1 MLNMTA
7 IYAARGG
14 KKRLYMI
21 YGMFYFCILYVLS
34 DKKEAEM
41 DQALAQL
48 RDGATV
54 VHPEGR
60 RGRGAVSNASG
71 RFEPWQNVTLDDG
84 WGLLDTPPPARK
96 TSVMMDATRSI
107 IARNTS
113 PDIPFDRSINA
124 YRGCEHGCIYC
135 FARPT
140 HAFLGFSPGLDFESR
155 LLAKPDAPALL
166 EKELRHPD
174 YRPQPIAMGTNTDVY
189 QPVEKNYRITRGILE
204 VLNRFNHPVSIVT
217 KSALITRDSD
227 ILSAMAARGLA
238 KVYVSVTTLDRG
250 LARRMEPRAATPC
263 RRLQTIH
270 HLSQAGIPVGVM
282 VAPVIPAIND
292 MEIESILEAAF
303 KAGAQSAG
311 FVMLRLPLEI
321 KTLFREWLVQE
332 FPDRADKVMSLVQDM
347 RGGRDYEA
355 VFHTRMRGRGP
366 YADMIAARFQIA
378 ARRIGFNTAMRKLDI
393 SQFRIPPRPGDQM
406 DLFAS

>member
-1 MLNMTA
+1 
-7 IYAARGG
+7 
-14 KKRLYMI
+14 
-21 YGMFYFCILYVLS
+21 
-34 DKKEAEM
+34 M
-41 DQALAQL
+41 DQAMVQV
-48 RDGATV
+48 RDGAAI
-54 VHPEGR
+54 VHPDAR

-71 RFEPWQNVTLDDG
+71 RYEPVQHVTLDDG
-84 WGLLDTPPPARK
+84 WGMLDEAPPARK
-96 TSVMMDATRSI
+96 TSVMMDTARTI
-107 IARNTS
+107 IARNNS

-166 EKELRHPD
+166 EKELCNPN

-189 QPVEKNYRITRGILE
+189 QPVEKHYRITRGILE

-217 KSALITRDSD
+217 KSALITRDID
-227 ILSAMAARGLA
+227 ILSDMASRGLA

-270 HLSQAGIPVGVM
+270 NLTEAGIPTGVM
-282 VAPVIPAIND
+282 VAPIIPAIND
-292 MEIESILEAAF
+292 MEIEAILEAAK

-321 KTLFREWLVQE
+321 KTLFREWLVNE
-332 FPDRADKVMSLVQDM
+332 FPDRADKVMSLVRDV
-347 RGGRDYEA
+347 RGGRDNDA
-355 VFHTRMRGRGP
+355 AFHSRMRGQGP

-378 ARRIGFNTAMRKLDI
+378 VRRIGFSMSVRKLDVT
-393 SQFRIPPRPGDQM
+393 QFRIPPRPGDQM

>member
-1 MLNMTA
+1 
-7 IYAARGG
+7 
-14 KKRLYMI
+14 
-21 YGMFYFCILYVLS
+21 
-34 DKKEAEM
+34 M
-41 DQALAQL
+41 DQAMVQV
-48 RDGATV
+48 RDGAAI
-54 VHPEGR
+54 VHPDAR

-71 RFEPWQNVTLDDG
+71 RYEPVQHVTLDDG
-84 WGLLDTPPPARK
+84 WGMLDEAPPARK
-96 TSVMMDATRSI
+96 TSVMMDTARTI
-107 IARNTS
+107 IARNNS

-166 EKELRHPD
+166 EKELCNPN

-189 QPVEKNYRITRGILE
+189 QPVEKHYRITRGILE

-217 KSALITRDSD
+217 KSALITRDID
-227 ILSAMAARGLA
+227 ILSDMASRGLA

-270 HLSQAGIPVGVM
+270 NLTGAGIPTGVM
-282 VAPVIPAIND
+282 VAPIIPAIND
-292 MEIESILEAAF
+292 MEIEAILEAAK

-321 KTLFREWLVQE
+321 KTLFREWLVNE
-332 FPDRADKVMSLVQDM
+332 FPDRADKVMSLVRDV
-347 RGGRDYEA
+347 RGGRDNDA
-355 VFHTRMRGRGP
+355 AFHSRMRGQGP

-378 ARRIGFNTAMRKLDI
+378 VRRIGFSMSVSKLDVT
-393 SQFRIPPRPGDQM
+393 QFRIPPRPGDQM

>member
-1 MLNMTA
+1 MHPSM
-7 IYAARGG
+7 
-14 KKRLYMI
+14 
-21 YGMFYFCILYVLS
+21 V
-34 DKKEAEM
+34 
-41 DQALAQL
+41 QV
-48 RDGATV
+48 RDGAAII
-54 VHPEGR
+54 HPEGR

-71 RFEPWQNVTLDDG
+71 RYEPVHNVTLDDG
-84 WGLLDTPPPARK
+84 WGVLDTPPPARK
-96 TSVMMDATRSI
+96 TTVMMDTTRTI

-155 LLAKPDAPALL
+155 LLAKPDAAALL
-166 EKELRHPD
+166 EKELRNPN

-189 QPVEKNYRITRGILE
+189 QPVEKQYRITRGILE

-217 KSALITRDSD
+217 KSALITRDID
-227 ILSAMAARGLA
+227 ILSDMASRGLA
-238 KVYVSVTTLDRG
+238 KVFVSVTTLDRG
-250 LARRMEPRAATPC
+250 LSRRMEPRAATPC
-263 RRLQTIH
+263 RRLQTIR
-270 HLSQAGIPVGVM
+270 HLSEAGIPTGVM

-292 MEIESILEAAF
+292 MEIEAILEAAH

-332 FPDRADKVMSLVQDM
+332 FPDRADKVMTLVRDV
-347 RGGRDYEA
+347 RGGKDYEA
-355 VFHTRMRGRGP
+355 AFHTRMRGRGP

-378 ARRIGFNTAMRKLDI
+378 VRRIGFNATIRKLDI
-393 SQFRIPPRPGDQM
+393 SQFRAPPRPGDQM
-406 DLFAS
+406 DLFAP

>member
-1 MLNMTA
+1 
-7 IYAARGG
+7 
-14 KKRLYMI
+14 
-21 YGMFYFCILYVLS
+21 
-34 DKKEAEM
+34 M
-41 DQALAQL
+41 DQAMVQV
-48 RDGATV
+48 RDGAAI
-54 VHPEGR
+54 VHPDAR

-71 RFEPWQNVTLDDG
+71 RYEPVQHVTLDDG
-84 WGLLDTPPPARK
+84 WGMLDEAPPARK
-96 TSVMMDATRSI
+96 TSVMMDTTRTI
-107 IARNTS
+107 IARNNS

-166 EKELRHPD
+166 EKELCNPN

-189 QPVEKNYRITRGILE
+189 QPVEKHYRITRGILE

-217 KSALITRDSD
+217 KSALITRDID
-227 ILSAMAARGLA
+227 ILSDMASRGLA

-270 HLSQAGIPVGVM
+270 NLTEAGIPTGVM
-282 VAPVIPAIND
+282 VAPIIPAIND
-292 MEIESILEAAF
+292 MEIEAILEAAK

-321 KTLFREWLVQE
+321 KTLFREWLVNE
-332 FPDRADKVMSLVQDM
+332 FPDRADKVMSLVRDV
-347 RGGRDYEA
+347 RGGRDNDA
-355 VFHTRMRGRGP
+355 AFHSRMRGQGP

-378 ARRIGFNTAMRKLDI
+378 VRRIGFSMSVRKLDVT
-393 SQFRIPPRPGDQM
+393 QFRVPPRPGDQM

>member
-1 MLNMTA
+1 
-7 IYAARGG
+7 
-14 KKRLYMI
+14 
-21 YGMFYFCILYVLS
+21 
-34 DKKEAEM
+34 M
-41 DQALAQL
+41 DQAMAQV
-48 RDGATV
+48 RDGATI
-54 VHPEGR
+54 VHPEAR

-71 RFEPWQNVTLDDG
+71 RFEPLQHVTLDDG

-96 TSVMMDATRSI
+96 TSVMLDTTRTI

-166 EKELRHPD
+166 EKELRNPN

-189 QPVEKNYRITRGILE
+189 QPVEKQYRITRGILE
-204 VLNRFNHPVSIVT
+204 VLERYNHPVSIVT
-217 KSALITRDSD
+217 KSALITRDID
-227 ILSAMAARGLA
+227 ILSRMASRGLA
-238 KVYVSVTTLDRG
+238 KVFVSVTTLDRG
-250 LARRMEPRAATPC
+250 LSRRMEPRAATPC

-270 HLSQAGIPVGVM
+270 NLSEAGIPTGVM

-292 MEIESILEAAF
+292 MEVEAILEAAH
-303 KAGAQSAG
+303 KAGALSAG

-332 FPDRADKVMSLVQDM
+332 FPDRADKVMALVQDM
-347 RGGRDYEA
+347 RGGKDYEA
-355 VFHTRMRGRGP
+355 AFHTRMRGRGP

-378 ARRIGFNTAMRKLDI
+378 VRRIGFGATIPKLDI
-393 SQFRIPPRPGDQM
+393 TQFRPPPRPGDQM